1 MVKASRAVD
10 AMNDRHFLRRYGS
23 GSMTTNGLAV
33 PVDVPASGAPADRS
47 RRRKGGKPTP
57 GRHRAP
63 TTLGF
68 VHDGI
73 VVDIGGKGTVE
84 LSVGSS
90 DDASLARDRVAALGK
105 VQADFSATL
114 LTMASHDLRQP
125 LQVIIGAVDILA
137 QTIQGGRE
145 LAQLERVERSAK
157 RLTDKLAQLVDA
169 LHSREAMAGGHCEPV
184 PLDRVLEELASELAE
199 PARLK
204 GIAIRVLPGRV
215 RVLSHTVLLS
225 GMLRNLMRNAVEYT
239 PSGGRVLVA
248 CRPRGAEVHIE
259 VRDSGI
265 GIPIE
270 ELAKVF
276 EAFHRADA
284 SRPDGLGLGLY
295 IVKRAAD
302 FLGHRVEVRSQVGRG
317 SCFAIAARAVAD
329 PDRRHVGLV
338 CERAP

>member
-1 MVKASRAVD
+1 MTDVLGR
-10 AMNDRHFLRRYGS
+10 LGS
-23 GSMTTNGLAV
+23 GGMTTNGLAG
-33 PVDVPASGAPADRS
+33 PVDIAPSGAPANRS
-47 RRRKGGKPTP
+47 RRRKGGKPAP

-73 VVDIGGKGTVE
+73 VVDIAGNGTVE

-90 DDASLARDRVAALGK
+90 DDESLARDRIGELGK
-105 VQADFSATL
+105 IQADYSATL

-137 QTIQGGRE
+137 QTIQDGRE
-145 LAQLERVERSAK
+145 LAQLVRVERAAN
-157 RLTDKLAQLVDA
+157 RLAEKLAQLVGA
-169 LHSREAMAGGHCEPV
+169 LHVREAMAGNYREPV

-204 GIAIRVLPGRV
+204 GIALRVLPGRV
-215 RVLSHTVLLS
+215 RVLSHPVLLS

-239 PSGGRVLVA
+239 PSGGRILVA
-248 CRPRGAEVHIE
+248 CRRRGAEVHIE

-276 EAFHRADA
+276 GAFHRADA
-284 SRPDGLGLGLY
+284 TRPDGLGLGLY

-317 SCFAIAARAVAD
+317 SCFAIAAGAAAE
-329 PDRRHVGLV
+329 PNSRHVGPI
-338 CERAP
+338 CEAAL